1 MTLDQKL
8 IISGKFAFYS
18 AEVKKQLANRKVG
31 MAKISSKFA
40 VSVKCKSRVLA
51 SLTIIEDFM
60 RKGIC
65 VMSI

>member
-18 AEVKKQLANRKVG
+18 AEVKKQLAKRKVG

-40 VSVKCKSRVLA
+40 VSVKRKSRVLA
-51 SLTIIEDFM
+51 SLNII
-60 RKGIC
+60 
-65 VMSI
+65 